1 MVRRSSHVTNP
12 RFYQVI
18 LIAEIPPVVMF
29 VGTEPTDYTFL
40 IGVGFLVVTKI
51 CSDNFTR
58 RGQSNPVIIV
68 GL

>member
-1 MVRRSSHVTNP
+1 M
-12 RFYQVI
+12 
-18 LIAEIPPVVMF
+18 VMF